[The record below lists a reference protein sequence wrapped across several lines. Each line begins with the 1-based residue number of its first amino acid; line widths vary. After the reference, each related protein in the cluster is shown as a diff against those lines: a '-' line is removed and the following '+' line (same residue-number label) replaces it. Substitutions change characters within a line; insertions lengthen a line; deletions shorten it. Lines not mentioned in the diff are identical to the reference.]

1 MTYPLASLGV
11 QITPVGI
18 TAPTYE
24 DVLESL
30 KASMRQIFGVD
41 IYIEPDSQDGQMIAV
56 FAQAIHDCNQAAI
69 AAYHSFS
76 PNSAQ
81 GIGLSNVVKIN
92 HIQRRVPTRSTV
104 LLKLVGQ
111 EGTIV
116 QDGIAGD
123 ANGNRWALPSSVV
136 IPGAGFINI
145 TATCTQDGAVSAPV
159 GSVTQIITPTLGWQ
173 SVTNEVEAAAGQPVE
188 TDADLRRRQVISPA
202 LNSYST
208 MSGLV
213 AALQDLDG
221 VTYLKVYE
229 NDTNATD
236 VNGVPAHS
244 IAVVL
249 EGGDSTEIATTIL
262 KKKGLG
268 VGTHGTTTVN
278 LTDLAGISRPIKYS
292 VVTHKNVK
300 VQVSL
305 EALDGYTTLIAD
317 AIKESVAEYIT
328 ALPVGADVLR
338 VRLFVPA
345 QLAGQDPESTYFEVG
360 QIELAFIPAAFGT
373 ADLVVAY
380 NEKAYCSASDVTIV
394 LL

>member
-1 MTYPLASLGV
+1 MTYPLATLGV
-11 QITPVGI
+11 QITPSGI

-56 FAQAIHDCNQAAI
+56 FAQAIHDCNQAAM

-76 PNSAQ
+76 PNTAQ

-92 HIQRRVPTRSTV
+92 HIHRRVPTRSTV

-136 IPGAGFINI
+136 IPVAGFINI

-173 SVTNEVEAAAGQPVE
+173 SVTNEVEAAPGQPVE

-208 MSGLV
+208 LSGLV

-229 NDTNATD
+229 NDTNVTD
-236 VNGVPAHS
+236 SNGVPAHS
-244 IAVVL
+244 IAAVL
-249 EGGDSTEIATTIL
+249 EGGDSTEIATTL
-262 KKKGLG
+262 MKKKGLG
-268 VGTHGTTTVN
+268 VGTHGTVTVN
-278 LTDLAGISRPIKYS
+278 LTDLAGISRPIHYS
-292 VVTHKNVK
+292 TVTHKNVK
-300 VQVSL
+300 VRVSL

-317 AIKESVAEYIT
+317 SIKQAVADYIT
-328 ALPVGADVLR
+328 ALPVGADVLH

-345 QLAGQDPESTYFEVG
+345 QLSGQDPESTYFEVG
-360 QIELAFIPAAFGT
+360 GIELSFIPGSYGT

-380 NEKAYCSASDVTIV
+380 NEKAYCAASDVEIT

>member
-1 MTYPLASLGV
+1 MTYPLATLGV
-11 QITPVGI
+11 QITPTGI

-24 DVLESL
+24 DVFESL

-76 PNSAQ
+76 PNTAQ

-104 LLKLVGQ
+104 LLKLTGQ
-111 EGTIV
+111 DGTIV
-116 QDGIAGD
+116 QSGIAGD

-136 IPGAGFINI
+136 IPPAGFISV

-173 SVTNEVEAAAGQPVE
+173 AVTNEVEAAPGQPVE

-208 MSGLV
+208 LSGLV

-249 EGGDSTEIATTIL
+249 EGGDSNEIASTIM

-268 VGTHGTTTVN
+268 VGTHGTVTVN
-278 LTDLAGISRPIKYS
+278 LPDLAGISRAIKYS
-292 VVTHKNVK
+292 TITHRNIK
-300 VQVSL
+300 VRVSL

-317 AIKESVAEYIT
+317 SIKQSVADYIT

-338 VRLFVPA
+338 VRLYVPA

-360 QIELAFIPAAFGT
+360 NVELGFIPGSYGT
-373 ADLVVAY
+373 ADLVIAY
-380 NEKAYCSASDVTIV
+380 NEKAYCAASDVEITI
-394 LL
+394 L